1 MRPRLQ
7 RALLTLFTAALILP
21 GCARA
26 WGANGHR
33 TIAGKAIEVL
43 PADLRA
49 FYEANRNLINQQVTS
64 PEELA
69 AKIPAERRNHFI
81 YLDRYGVFPYDDLP
95 RAYSAALRKH
105 TRRVLDANGL
115 LPWQIGVYSEKLTDA
130 FKARNWEDVKQF
142 SAILAFYV
150 SQAHDPFATTQN
162 YDGRLSNQLGADQR
176 FSTNLLDRFSGY
188 FFLRPN
194 DPEHISDPTDRAFD
208 ICLGAHSWLGSVLL
222 SERRARRGL
231 VDYTDEFYDRFYNQA
246 GAILIRQMSDASTAV
261 ASYWMTAW
269 VNAGRPPL
277 PSR

>member
-1 MRPRLQ
+1 MIPRLQ
-7 RALLTLFTAALILP
+7 RVLFAAITMALVSP
-21 GCARA
+21 GCVHA

-33 TIAGKAIEVL
+33 AIAGKAIEVL

-49 FYEANRNLINQQVTS
+49 FYEANRNLISQQVS
-64 PEELA
+64 LPGELA
-69 AKIPAERRNHFI
+69 AKTPAERRNQYI
-81 YLDRYGVFPYDDLP
+81 YLDRYGMFPYDDLP

-115 LPWQIGVYSEKLTDA
+115 LPWQIGVYSEKLTNA
-130 FKARNWEDVKQF
+130 FKARNWDEVRQF

-162 YDGRLSNQLGADQR
+162 HDGRLSNQPGADQR
-176 FSTNLLDRFSGY
+176 FNTNLLERFSSY

-194 DPEHISDPTDRAFD
+194 DPEHVSDPTDRAFD
-208 ICLGAHSWLGSVLL
+208 ICLSAHSWLENVLL
-222 SERRARRGL
+222 AERRARRGL
-231 VDYTDEFYDRFYNQA
+231 VDYNDEFYDRFYNQA

-261 ASYWMTAW
+261 ASYWLTAW

-277 PSR
+277 PAR

>member
-1 MRPRLQ
+1 MRPCFH
-7 RALLTLFTAALILP
+7 RAWLAFLTASLFLP
-21 GCARA
+21 GCAHA
-26 WGANGHR
+26 WGGNAHR

-49 FYEANRNLINQQVTS
+49 FYEANRNTINQQVGAPS
-64 PEELA
+64 ELA
-69 AKIPAERRNHFI
+69 AKTPAERRNQYI
-81 YLDRYGVFPYDDLP
+81 YLDRYGVFPYDELP
-95 RAYSAALRKH
+95 RSYSAALRKH

-115 LPWQIGVYSEKLTDA
+115 LPWQIGVYSEKLTNA

-162 YDGRLSNQLGADQR
+162 HDGRLSNQAGADQR
-176 FSTNLLDRFSGY
+176 FSNLLERFSSY

-194 DPEHISDPTDRAFD
+194 DPEHIGDPTDRAFD
-208 ICLGAHSWLGSVLL
+208 MCLSAHSWLENVLL

-231 VDYTDEFYDRFYNQA
+231 TDYTDEFYDRFYNQA

-261 ASYWMTAW
+261 ASYWLTAW

-277 PSR
+277 PAR